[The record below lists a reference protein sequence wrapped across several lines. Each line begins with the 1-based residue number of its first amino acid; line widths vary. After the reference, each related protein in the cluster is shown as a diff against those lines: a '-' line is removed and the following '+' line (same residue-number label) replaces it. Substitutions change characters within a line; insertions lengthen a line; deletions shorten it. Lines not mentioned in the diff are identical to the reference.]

1 MTRLTISLPDE
12 QRAYLQQAVASG
24 QYASESEV
32 LRDMIRE
39 RQRNQAREALS
50 AKLLEGLQGDDV
62 DLTAEE
68 LTDIWKEARDKV
80 RRHKR

>member
-39 RQRNQAREALS
+39 RQRNQARETLT
-50 AKLLEGLQGDDV
+50 AKLLEGLDGEDI
-62 DLTAEE
+62 DLTPQEMA
-68 LTDIWKEARDKV
+68 DIWKEARDKV
-80 RRHKR
+80 RRQKR

>member
-39 RQRNQAREALS
+39 RQRNQARETLT
-50 AKLLEGLQGDDV
+50 AKLLEGLDGQDV
-62 DLTAEE
+62 DLTPQEMA
-68 LTDIWKEARDKV
+68 DIWKEARDKV